1 MPPARLPV
9 RISQARDLR
18 VAWFHG
24 RARDGFF
31 VDGPRAVRMVSYGG
45 VVVGHVDNQTVIPK
59 AGRAGPGGID
69 LWPKEGIMDPNT
81 NRQPE
86 RRFSA
91 VGATEEQVDLRDTVP
106 QRINRVGTKVE
117 DEAGTGEQDARGG

>member
-1 MPPARLPV
+1 
-9 RISQARDLR
+9 
-18 VAWFHG
+18 
-24 RARDGFF
+24 
-31 VDGPRAVRMVSYGG
+31 
-45 VVVGHVDNQTVIPK
+45 
-59 AGRAGPGGID
+59 
-69 LWPKEGIMDPNT
+69 MDPNT

-86 RRFSA
+86 RKFSA